1 MEYVIKMLSEPG
13 VASTLAFLCIVAFI
27 GILLGKIKI
36 FNIRLGIAGVLFT
49 GLLIGHLGAKVEIE
63 ILHFARELGLILF
76 VFTIGLEVGPRFFNS
91 FRNSG
96 LKMNL
101 MAAAIVFGGFGI
113 AMGIKYIYDLPAG
126 TAVGIMCGAVTNTP
140 SLGAA
145 QQLLNDQGGIYAAQV
160 PVAGMAYAVAYPFG
174 ILGIILT
181 MLLVRYIFKVKI
193 QSEIEEYNKMITYG
207 LDNIKSVYCRITN
220 PNMHGK
226 DFKWF
231 RKSMD
236 DKIVVSRIKR
246 HDNYIVPNDNTRLEV
261 NDVLYGVS
269 TESSI
274 PSLEFIVGETKIQE
288 KLEITGEMGIKHVM
302 VTKKKFAGKTIEEL
316 GIHYRYPA
324 TITRIFR
331 GETEIMPSGSDTI
344 EFGDTVKIVGKRE
357 ALSDIAKELGNSVH
371 ELAHPNTV
379 PIFIGILLGIIVGSI
394 PIFIPGL
401 PAPAKFGLAGGP
413 LLIAL
418 IMGFKGRI
426 GKMDFYMTPGANY
439 MLRELGIILFL
450 ASVGILSGKNFV
462 STLQSGGYVW
472 MLYGAAITFIPIF
485 IYGIIARL
493 FLKYNYLTICGIV
506 AGSLTDPPALE
517 YANTIAKSQAQSTA
531 YATVYPVTMFL
542 RIIVAQILVLTAM

>member
-1 MEYVIKMLSEPG
+1 MLSEPG
-13 VASTLAFLCIVAFI
+13 VASTLAFLCIVAFT
-27 GILLGKIKI
+27 GVLLGKIKV

-49 GLLIGHLGAKVEIE
+49 GLLVGHLGATVEVE

-91 FRNSG
+91 FRSNG
-96 LKMNL
+96 LKLNL
-101 MAAAIVFGGFGI
+101 FAAGIVLTGFGV
-113 AMGIKYIYDLPAG
+113 ALAIKYIYNLPAG

-145 QQLLNDQGGIYAAQV
+145 QQLLTDQGGIYAAQV
-160 PVAGMAYAVAYPFG
+160 PDSGMAYAVAYPFG

-181 MLLVRYIFKVKI
+181 MLLVRYIFQVKI
-193 QSEIEEYNKMITYG
+193 QNEVEDYQKMISYG
-207 LDNIKSVYCRITN
+207 LDKLKGVYCLITN

-226 DFKWF
+226 EFRWF

-236 DKIVVSRIKR
+236 DKIVVSRILR
-246 HDNYIVPNDNTRLEV
+246 NGNFFIPEDNTKLQT

-269 TESSI
+269 TESNI
-274 PSLEFIVGETKIQE
+274 PNLEFIIGETKIQE
-288 KLEITGEMGIKHVM
+288 KVEITGEMGIKHVM

-331 GETEIMPSGSDTI
+331 GGTEIMPSAEDTI

-357 ALSDIAKELGNSVH
+357 ALSEIAKELGNSVH

-426 GKMDFYMTPGANY
+426 GKMDFYMTPGANF
-439 MLRELGIILFL
+439 MLREIGIILFL
-450 ASVGILSGKNFV
+450 SSVGILSGKNFV
-462 STLQSGGYVW
+462 HTIQSGGYIW
-472 MLYGAAITFIPIF
+472 MAYGAAITFIPIMLF
-485 IYGIIARL
+485 AIVARL
-493 FLKYNYLTICGIV
+493 MKYNYLTICGIV

-517 YANTIAKSQAQSTA
+517 YANSIAKSQAQSTA
-531 YATVYPVTMFL
+531 YAMVYPVTMFL
-542 RIIVAQILVLTAM
+542 RIIIAQILVLLAI